1 MIIMKIRKKVTLWIS
16 GTALLS
22 TIVFS
27 SFIFFELM
35 EEPFKF
41 IDNEM
46 KHMTKSLV
54 KLMKNPK
61 QSNGLYDFSHMPYN
75 PDLYWIKVTDNEG
88 KSLYESQLTRYTNIL
103 SKDNKTTYM
112 MEKKIPRSLV
122 WLDQDKKDDVLFRVM
137 VIETQLHGQPVS
149 VRIGKPIEDLEEELL
164 ELLQEIVFSLT
175 LCTLAIVVVS
185 YKLAGKILNP
195 VVSITR
201 MAKEIREKSLHKRI
215 PLNRNKDE
223 LYDLSLSLNKMFDR
237 LQYSFKRQKEFVGNA
252 SHELKS
258 PITRLILAQEE
269 MIINDNLPSSTN
281 KGLVR
286 QLHTT
291 RRMSHLVKNL
301 LDLSRLEQ
309 QETITKK
316 SVNMT
321 SLIDHVLDD
330 YNELLAAKTIRI
342 ENKLDKNLFIQ
353 GDSEKLYRL
362 FINLVDNS
370 IKYNLEKNGVLIVEG
385 RKTNRGIVLEI
396 SNTGQPIPEEDLD
409 LIFEQF
415 YRVEKSRSTTHGG
428 SGLGLAIAKKIVE
441 LHDGTIEMSNEP
453 GARIKIKVFLL

>member
-1 MIIMKIRKKVTLWIS
+1 MKIRKKVTLWIS
-16 GTALLS
+16 GTVLLS
-22 TIVFS
+22 SIVFS

-35 EEPFKF
+35 EEPLKF

-46 KHMTKSLV
+46 KHMSRSLV

-61 QSNGLYDFSHMPYN
+61 GENGLYDLSHMPYN
-75 PDLYWIKVTDNEG
+75 PDLYWIKVTDHGGN
-88 KSLYESQLTRYTNIL
+88 SLYESELTQYAKIL
-103 SKDNKTTYM
+103 PKGNRTSYM
-112 MEKKIPRSLV
+112 VEKKIPRALV
-122 WLDQDKKDDVLFRVM
+122 RLDQDKKDDVLFRVM
-137 VIETQLHGQPVS
+137 EIETQLHGQPIS
-149 VRIGKPIEDLEEELL
+149 VTIGKPIEDLEEELL
-164 ELLQEIVFSLT
+164 ELLQEIVFSLI
-175 LCTLAIVVVS
+175 LCTLAIVVIS

-201 MAKEIREKSLHKRI
+201 MAKEISDNSLHKRI
-215 PLNRNKDE
+215 PLNGNKDE
-223 LYDLSLSLNKMFDR
+223 LYALSLSLNKMFDR
-237 LQYSFKRQKEFVGNA
+237 LQYSFRRQKEFVGNA

-258 PITRLILAQEE
+258 PITRLMLAQEE
-269 MIINDNLPSSTN
+269 MIMNDNLPPSTN

-309 QETITKK
+309 QETISKK

-321 SLIDHVLDD
+321 HLINHVLDD
-330 YNELLAAKTIRI
+330 YNELLASKIIRLEKKL
-342 ENKLDKNLFIQ
+342 ENNLFIQ

-370 IKYNLEKNGVLIVEG
+370 IKYNLEKNGVLIIDG
-385 RKTNRGIVLEI
+385 RKKNGGIVLEI
-396 SNTGQPIPEEDLD
+396 SNTGQPIPEADLD

-441 LHDGTIEMSNEP
+441 LHDGDIKISNEP
-453 GARIKIKVFLL
+453 GAIVKTKVFLI

>member
-1 MIIMKIRKKVTLWIS
+1 MKIRKKLTLWIS

-22 TIVFS
+22 AIAFS
-27 SFIFFELM
+27 FFIFFELM
-35 EEPFKF
+35 EEPLKF
-41 IDNEM
+41 IDREM
-46 KHMTKSLV
+46 KYMARSLV
-54 KLMKNPK
+54 TLMENPK
-61 QSNGLYDFSHMPYN
+61 QINGLYDLSPMPYN
-75 PDLYWIKVTDNEG
+75 PDFYWIKVTDNGEN
-88 KSLYESQLTRYTNIL
+88 SLYQSKLTQYVTIL
-103 SKDNKTTYM
+103 PRGNKTTYM
-112 MEKKIPRSLV
+112 VEKKIPRSLV

-137 VIETQLHGQPVS
+137 VIETQLHGQPIS
-149 VRIGKPIEDLEEELL
+149 VRIGKPIEDFEEELL
-164 ELLQEIVFSLT
+164 ELLQEIVISLI
-175 LCTLAIVVVS
+175 LCILAIIVIS

-201 MAKEIREKSLHKRI
+201 MAKEISENSLHKRI

-223 LYDLSLSLNKMFDR
+223 LYALSLSLNKMFDR

-258 PITRLILAQEE
+258 PITRLMLAQEE
-269 MIINDNLPSSTN
+269 MIMNDNLPSSTN

-286 QLHTT
+286 QLNTT

-330 YNELLAAKTIRI
+330 YKELLASKTIHL
-342 ENKLDKNLFIQ
+342 EKQLEKDLFIQ

-370 IKYNLEKNGVLIVEG
+370 IKYNFEKGGVLIVKG
-385 RKTNRGIVLEI
+385 RKANRGVVLEF
-396 SNTGQPIPEEDLD
+396 SNTGQPIPEGDLD

-415 YRVEKSRSTTHGG
+415 YRVEKSRSTIHGG

-441 LHDGTIEMSNEP
+441 LHDGAIEISNET
-453 GARIKIKVFLL
+453 GELIKTTVFLM

>member
-1 MIIMKIRKKVTLWIS
+1 MKIRKKITLWIS

-22 TIVFS
+22 TLVFS
-27 SFIFFELM
+27 SFISFELM

-41 IDNEM
+41 IDNEI
-46 KHMTKSLV
+46 KHMTRSLV
-54 KLMKNPK
+54 KQMEISKK
-61 QSNGLYDFSHMPYN
+61 SNGQYDLSHMPYN
-75 PDLYWIKVTDNEG
+75 PDLYWIKVTDNE
-88 KSLYESQLTRYTNIL
+88 KNSLYESKLTQYAKIL
-103 SKDNKTTYM
+103 PNGNKTTYM
-112 MEKKIPRSLV
+112 VEKKIPRALV
-122 WLDQDKKDDVLFRVM
+122 WLDQDKEDDVLFRVM
-137 VIETQLHGQPVS
+137 VTKAQFHGQPIS
-149 VRIGKPIEDLEEELL
+149 VRIGKPIEDLEEELI

-175 LCTLAIVVVS
+175 LCTLAIIIVS
-185 YKLAGKILNP
+185 YKLAGKILTP

-201 MAKEIREKSLHKRI
+201 MAKEISEKSLHKRI
-215 PLNRNKDE
+215 PLSQNKDE
-223 LYDLSLSLNKMFDR
+223 LYALSISLNKMFDR

-258 PITRLILAQEE
+258 PITRLMLAQEE
-269 MIINDNLPSSTN
+269 MLMNDNLPISTT

-316 SVNMT
+316 PMNMT
-321 SLIDHVLDD
+321 ALIDHVLDD
-330 YNELLAAKTIRI
+330 YKELLASKTIRL
-342 ENKLDKNLFIQ
+342 ENKLEKNLFIQ
-353 GDSEKLYRL
+353 GDPEKLYRL
-362 FINLVDNS
+362 FINVVDNS
-370 IKYNLEKNGVLIVEG
+370 IKYNLQKNGTLIVEG
-385 RKTNRGIVLEI
+385 KKINSGILLEI

-441 LHDGTIEMSNEP
+441 LHDGIIEMSNEP
-453 GARIKIKVFLL
+453 GALIKTKIFLI